1 METTSIYQ
9 SLFYTSQSA
18 FFFAKIDGTI
28 LEANKAA
35 CDMFGYSE
43 TEFKRLGA
51 ASLLNTKDHLFAQ
64 MLNAKQRK
72 GTIKGLL
79 TGIRKNGEYFPVL
92 YSSVRLINENGEEIA
107 SIEATDISEQ
117 RKQEQQLI
125 QLLEETKNMH
135 QQQEDSR
142 ALIEN
147 VLNNIS
153 DGFFI
158 VDRAWSI
165 LFWNK
170 SADNL
175 LKRNEKELIG
185 KNLWEE
191 FPDFAGLREHVDYTT
206 LLKHNKSIR
215 FREYFPTYNIW
226 ADVSVYPMENNLSV
240 YFKDVTEVKKLRTLE
255 RLEPE
260 VLEMNARPDSQLA
273 QTLDFYLKE
282 IEVIHE
288 GMICSVLRLK
298 GNRLYNWSSPNL
310 PERYCAAIEGIEIGD
325 NRGSCGTAAFLKEKV
340 VVVDI
345 ENDPRWVLFK
355 DLALRDGL
363 KACWSFPI
371 IDSHKKVI
379 GTFAVYYKKIK
390 EPTPEEENT
399 LERAKN
405 FLILILENKISV
417 EAVKASNQSYNMV
430 AQATNDAIWDWDTE
444 TNEVIRTGKGLKT
457 LFGYEPEEPLLDNDF
472 WVNRIHPD
480 DLPGVMKKQAAIMNN
495 REELYWEDEYRFL
508 KKNSQFAYV
517 HDKGFIIRDLMGK
530 AIRLIG
536 ATRDITERKEN
547 EALLLELNNRL
558 KQRADELAA
567 SNIELER
574 FAYIASHDMQE
585 PLRMITSFLQLF
597 KKKYEAQIDETAE
610 QYIHFAVDGA
620 NRMKKLI
627 MDLLE
632 YSRVGSNKENFE
644 VIDTNGLLNE
654 IVNVFS
660 NRIDEMKAIVTIDEL
675 PDVKAN
681 KTQLFQLFQNL
692 IGNALKYHSG
702 ESPQIYIKGKE
713 EKGYFLFSVM
723 DNGIG
728 MKPVFFE
735 KIFILFQRLHHKNE
749 YSGTGIGLTICK
761 KIVDRH
767 NGKIWVESEPGK
779 GSCFYFTISKLLDDR
794 SDG

>member
-1 METTSIYQ
+1 
-9 SLFYTSQSA
+9 
-18 FFFAKIDGTI
+18 
-28 LEANKAA
+28 
-35 CDMFGYSE
+35 MFGYSE

-64 MLNAKQRK
+64 MLKEKQRE

-92 YSSVRLINENGEEIA
+92 YSSIRLINENGEEIA
-107 SIEATDISEQ
+107 SIEATDMSEQ

-240 YFKDVTEVKKLRTLE
+240 YFKDVTEVKKLLTLE
-255 RLEPE
+255 RLELE

-340 VVVDI
+340 VVFDI

-457 LFGYEPEEPLLDNDF
+457 LFGYEPEEPLLDIDF

-597 KKKYEAQIDETAE
+597 KKKYEDQIDETAE

-620 NRMKKLI
+620 ERMKKLI

-660 NRIDEMKAIVTIDEL
+660 NRIDEMKAIITIDEL